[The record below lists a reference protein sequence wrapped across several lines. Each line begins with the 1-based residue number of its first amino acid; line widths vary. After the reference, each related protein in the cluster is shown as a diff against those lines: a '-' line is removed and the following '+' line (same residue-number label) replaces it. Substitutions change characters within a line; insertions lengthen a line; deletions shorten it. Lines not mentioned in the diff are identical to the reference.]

1 MKKLSPSLLAETISA
16 RRKSLNISQA
26 KLSELTGINRA
37 LISRIES
44 QAFTPSVDQLQALT
58 EVLNFQMQDVIAE
71 ESSSVNTSTN
81 RKQAKSYNIAVAGT
95 GYVGLSL
102 AVLLSQHNKVTAVD
116 IIPEKV
122 EKLNNK
128 WRQSIQDGGFH
139 RYRGSYKLRS
149 AEKLL

>member
-1 MKKLSPSLLAETISA
+1 MKKLSPSLLAETLSA

-71 ESSSVNTSTN
+71 ESSPVN
-81 RKQAKSYNIAVAGT
+81 KSANLHLLCSAVKNT
-95 GYVGLSL
+95 L
-102 AVLLSQHNKVTAVD
+102 
-116 IIPEKV
+116 
-122 EKLNNK
+122 
-128 WRQSIQDGGFH
+128 
-139 RYRGSYKLRS
+139 
-149 AEKLL
+149 